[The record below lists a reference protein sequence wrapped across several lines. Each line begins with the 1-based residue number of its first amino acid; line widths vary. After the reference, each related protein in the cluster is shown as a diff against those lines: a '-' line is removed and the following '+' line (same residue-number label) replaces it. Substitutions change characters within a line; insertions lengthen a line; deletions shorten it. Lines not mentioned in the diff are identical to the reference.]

1 MQDGPFS
8 ILFVSP
14 ETTLPASGTL
24 RQWGGDLWQAAS
36 TVEGISI
43 LKTLL
48 PDIAIL
54 DTSLPSPG
62 WRELA
67 AIIKGREPDIPV
79 ILTGAEASREDLIA
93 GLRAGADLF
102 LPQPLTA
109 EGLLEEIAP
118 LARRATQIRS
128 NRLRHSTA
136 AAILDA
142 TPAPMLI
149 TDGVQVDYM
158 NRPMME
164 LASLHPSLKPRSAK
178 DVESALPLMRLRAVD
193 DHSRF
198 DDWIRVM
205 HRDTDNEH
213 LIRLCDTLGC
223 DKTFLVRAIPLAGL
237 RNRVSLTFTDVTAIE
252 NEKRM
257 YHRLATTDPLTGVC
271 NRRKFM
277 DELDAEISRAARYGN
292 KLSLIMIDIDD
303 FKSVNDTM
311 GHQAGDV
318 ALVEL
323 ACLLKENI
331 RTMDLLARY
340 GGEEF
345 ALIIPETGLEG
356 ANCVATKLCDLVE
369 KTEFAIVPDMTC
381 SLGVASF
388 QTDDSVH
395 SLIER
400 ADQAL
405 YLAKDQGKNQACKL
419 EICLPDEAE
428 PETDEAV

>member
-14 ETTLPASGTL
+14 EAPGTSTLAL
-24 RQWGGDLWQAAS
+24 KQWGGDIWNAGNTL
-36 TVEGISI
+36 EGLNI
-43 LKTLL
+43 LKNLL

-54 DTSLPSPG
+54 DTALPSSG
-62 WRELA
+62 WEELA
-67 AIIKGREPDIPV
+67 AMIKGREPDIPV
-79 ILTGAEASREDLIA
+79 ILTGMTPNQQDLMT
-93 GLRAGADLF
+93 GMRAGADLF
-102 LPQPLTA
+102 LELPLSG
-109 EGLLEEIAP
+109 EQLEQEIFP
-118 LARRATQIRS
+118 LARRAAQIRS

-149 TDGVQVDYM
+149 TDGNTVDYM

-164 LASLHPSLKPRSAK
+164 LADLNAQLTPRSCSE
-178 DVESALPLMRLRAVD
+178 VEQAIPLVRLHAVD
-193 DHSRF
+193 DQSTF
-198 DDWIRVM
+198 TKWISVVM
-205 HRDTDNEH
+205 ETPDCEH
-213 LIRLCDTLGC
+213 LVSVGGKKSCDR
-223 DKTFLVRAIPLAGL
+223 TFLLRTTPLAGL
-237 RNRVSLTFTDVTAIE
+237 RNRHSLSFTDVTSIE

-277 DELDAEISRAARYGN
+277 DELDTEISRAARYGN
-292 KLSLIMIDIDD
+292 PLSLIMIDIDN
-303 FKSVNDTM
+303 FKNVNDTM

-323 ACLLKENI
+323 ACLLKDNI
-331 RTMDLLARY
+331 RSMDLLARY

-345 ALIIPETGLEG
+345 ALIIPETDLEG
-356 ANCVATKLCDLVE
+356 ANCVASKLCSIVDS
-369 KTEFAIVPDMTC
+369 TQFAIVPDMTC
-381 SLGVASF
+381 SLGVSSF
-388 QTDDSVH
+388 SKDDSVH

-405 YLAKDQGKNQACKL
+405 YKAKHLGKNQACKL
-419 EICLPDEAE
+419 EPVCNPAPTKVI
-428 PETDEAV
+428 